1 MEERDQR
8 LAAGG
13 CQRGALPIA
22 ARARCKTRA
31 MKRYPFLDARRR
43 HLVLGAGA
51 DRSRRGVQEK
61 SRNEEVRRGGQRGYH
76 EQSII
81 PENARAA
88 LADTATTSSHRAHLD
103 CRFACNKKPSHCHE
117 FEWDYAAARHL
128 RISAPLIARLTS
140 QTALPHRATTRWSPW
155 KAWKF
160 RRFFVSFHFG
170 RASIAARHISCSD
183 PKRKRRALGLVPDTQ
198 VCVS

>member
-13 CQRGALPIA
+13 CQRGALPMV

-31 MKRYPFLDARRR
+31 RKRYPFLDARRR
-43 HLVLGAGA
+43 HLVLGA

-61 SRNEEVRRGGQRGYH
+61 SRNKEVRRGGQKGYH

-81 PENARAA
+81 RETARAA

-117 FEWDYAAARHL
+117 FERDYAAARDL
-128 RISAPLIARLTS
+128 RISSPLIARLTS
-140 QTALPHRATTRWSPW
+140 QTAFPHRAKTR
-155 KAWKF
+155 
-160 RRFFVSFHFG
+160 
-170 RASIAARHISCSD
+170 CS
-183 PKRKRRALGLVPDTQ
+183 
-198 VCVS
+198 S